1 PAKSLRLTIQ
11 AGIQWKAEQVCHLRV
26 IQTHARN
33 CSIVVMQ
40 PRTGAI
46 LAMAQWPTYN
56 PANVTNVNET
66 TNISVANMF
75 APGSTLKPVTV
86 AAALEKGGQTPMSAY
101 TIPYS
106 ITMDGLFNFHDAEYH
121 PTVRYTIA
129 GILAH
134 SSNVGMVQVAQR
146 ITPGQ
151 QYHYLRAFGLG
162 SKSGLGLPGE
172 TGGVVA
178 RPGSSRYYGDNRY
191 EYAFGQGVGVT

>member
-40 PRTGAI
+40 PKTGAI

-56 PANVTNVNET
+56 PAHVTNVNET
-66 TNISVANMF
+66 TNISVANLF

-86 AAALEKGGQTPMSAY
+86 AAALEDGGQKPMSAY
-101 TIPYS
+101 TIPDS
-106 ITMDGLFNFHDAEYH
+106 ITMDGLYNFHDAEYH

-134 SSNVGMVQVAQR
+134 SSNVGMVQVAQHL
-146 ITPGQ
+146 TPEQ
-151 QYHYLRAFGLG
+151 QYHFLRSFGLG
-162 SKSGLGLPGE
+162 SVSGAGLRGESPGLVPI
-172 TGGVVA
+172 TG
-178 RPGSSRYYGDNRY
+178 P
-191 EYAFGQGVGVT
+191 